1 MPTQLTMNFE
11 PVFHKQW
18 ESCREYMNDKVIPDY
33 LNERGLQKKYLAADL
48 GMSPSEL
55 SRKLSPGQGDKRNLS
70 VDDLEKWLGVTKNL
84 RPLFYLFEKY
94 SADHE
99 DELAQLKARV
109 AELLDIIKRAFRGV
123 R

>member
-1 MPTQLTMNFE
+1 MATQLTMNFE
-11 PVFHKQW
+11 PVFHTQW

-55 SRKLSPGQGDKRNLS
+55 SRKLCPALGDKRNFSL
-70 VDDLEKWLGVTKNL
+70 DDLEKWLTVSKDL

-94 SADHE
+94 SVDHE
-99 DELAQLKARV
+99 DELARLKARV
-109 AELLDIIKRAFRGV
+109 AELESATKSRK
-123 R
+123 